1 MRARSGAKPGPLVY
15 LRDRRLTL
23 ILALALLAGFLA
35 YQAPPISDIFV
46 GWLGDRLFL
55 PASQGLG
62 AIDAATFYGDEITGD
77 ARSGRSRWSRQDA
90 QIDLPGLGAGGDL
103 TLTLR
108 AQGWPNGVLNR
119 ATRQPTVDITANGMV
134 VDQFTPTASWADYP
148 FRIPAGVQASDLLSL
163 KLHISDTFTSTA
175 TIADPQ
181 RAKGIRLE
189 YIGVRGS
196 EASMGFTLPAALPVG
211 LLALDGALGLLAL
224 LVLTRRPTLAFVLT
238 TLLIS
243 GAAIGLALARAW
255 TAALLPWLTLALAL
269 LLVYSRRA
277 ALLNLFER
285 LLHRYARGMAL
296 SYGLV
301 VMVAAWLAY
310 LAARASFF
318 YQLPGLQTFKDSFP
332 DSLLY
337 GLLGMGLLLLIIVRG
352 RTGLPR
358 LSNTLV
364 RMFGSRRG
372 ARTLLTLALLIWI
385 GYEAYVVAGMPYV
398 GHADYADNA
407 VVARN
412 LLGGRGWVVDY
423 VTQYYRLYSG
433 VTRPQETWP
442 LLQPVWIVPFFA
454 LFGPTAWA
462 AKIPNLLFTAALALL
477 IYSAGARLW
486 DRRVGL
492 TAALIILTNYLFF
505 RLVIYTTSDL
515 AFTAFAFGA
524 IYLFYRT
531 TDDRRPTTD
540 KRSFVIRHSSLVG
553 SGVLTGL
560 MLLQKPASG
569 GLIALG
575 MGLWYLGQLW
585 RTRRLNNAIQLETR
599 SRAKSPLLNFQFSIL
614 NLLLWGA
621 LALVILSPYLVRN
634 IELFRTPFYSTESH
648 DAWVLGY
655 GEWEDIY
662 KVFTTQAGLSTA
674 GVPDRSW
681 VLRWGF
687 DRTQQ
692 KITAQLRAMR
702 DYLVPPWKDLPLNLS
717 DQLSGPYSDPLR
729 DPKDPRM
736 LFAMGAWLALLGGIS
751 ALRSRRR
758 LLALL
763 VVSFA
768 PYALFL
774 TLYWHADE
782 ERYFV
787 MLLPWLALLAGF
799 ALWRGYDRVAAIGDG
814 RWTPVGLAMVVTALV
829 LVIQPSWPYIAQKV
843 RVEPKLVAAD
853 IDAYTWLRA
862 HSQPND
868 VVMTRLP
875 WQFNWQTERPAL
887 MVPNTTDPQIFLRLA
902 RYYNVRY
909 LVLDSAQRPNADV
922 RAMIDDLLDDPQL
935 GFKEEYEA
943 TSVVAGRDPITT
955 EIYSFPQTYGGVTA
969 LQP

>member
-1 MRARSGAKPGPLVY
+1 MRARSGARPGPLVY

-35 YQAPPISDIFV
+35 YQAAPASDIFV

-62 AIDAATFYGDEITGD
+62 AADAATFYGDEITSD
-77 ARSGRSRWSRQDA
+77 AHSGRSRWSRADA
-90 QIDLPGLGAGGDL
+90 QIDLPGLGAGSDL
-103 TLTLR
+103 MLTLR
-108 AQGWPNGVLNR
+108 AQGWPNGVLNHS
-119 ATRQPTVDITANGMV
+119 TSQPTVSITGNGV
-134 VDQFTPTASWADYP
+134 LVGQFTPTPAWADYS
-148 FRIPAGVQASDLLSL
+148 FRIPANVQASDLLSL

-189 YIGVRGS
+189 YIGVRGN
-196 EASMGFTLPAALPVG
+196 ELASFTLPAALPLG
-211 LLALDGALGLLAL
+211 LLALDGALGLLSL

-255 TAALLPWLTLALAL
+255 AVALLPWLTLALVL
-269 LLVYSRRA
+269 LLAYSRRA
-277 ALLNLFER
+277 ALLSLFER
-285 LLHRYARGMAL
+285 LLHRYARGVAL
-296 SYGLV
+296 NYGLV
-301 VMVAAWLAY
+301 AMVAAWLAY

-318 YQLPGLQTFKDSFP
+318 YQLPGLKTFQDSFP

-358 LSNTLV
+358 LSNALV

-372 ARTLLTLALLIWI
+372 ARAILALALLIWV
-385 GYEAYVVAGMPYV
+385 GYEAYVVAGLPYV

-412 LLGGRGWVVDY
+412 LLAGRGWVVDY
-423 VTQYYRLYSG
+423 VTQYYQLYSG

-462 AKIPNLLFTAALALL
+462 AKIPNLLFTVALALL

-515 AFTAFAFGA
+515 AFTVFAFAA
-524 IYLFYRT
+524 ICLFYRATNDERRT
-531 TDDRRPTTD
+531 TND
-540 KRSFVIRHSSLVG
+540 KRSFVLRGSSLVG

-585 RTRRLNNAIQLETR
+585 RSNSARGTMQTKVGNAKKTPILN
-599 SRAKSPLLNFQFSIL
+599 SQFSIL
-614 NLLLWGA
+614 NVLIWGA
-621 LALVILSPYLVRN
+621 LSIALLSPYLARN
-634 IELFRTPFYSTESH
+634 IELFHTPFYSTESH

-662 KVFTTQAGLSTA
+662 KVFTTQAGLGTA

-692 KITAQLRAMR
+692 KISAQIRAMR
-702 DYLVPPWKDLPLNLS
+702 DYLMPPWKDLPLNLS

-751 ALRSRRR
+751 ALRSQRR
-758 LLALL
+758 LLGLL
-763 VVSFA
+763 LAAFI

-774 TLYWHADE
+774 ILYWHADE

-829 LVIQPSWPYIAQKV
+829 LVIQPSWPDIAQKV

-862 HSQPND
+862 NSQPDD

-887 MVPNTTDPQIFLRLA
+887 MVPNTIDPQVFLRIA

-909 LVLDSAQRPNADV
+909 LVLDSAQRPNTDV
-922 RAMIDDLLDDPQL
+922 RAMIDDLLENPQL
-935 GFKEEYEA
+935 GFEKEYEA
-943 TSVVAGRDPITT
+943 TSVVAGRAPITT
-955 EIYSFPQTYGGVTA
+955 EVYRFPQTYGGVA
-969 LQP
+969 AIQP

>member
-1 MRARSGAKPGPLVY
+1 

-62 AIDAATFYGDEITGD
+62 AIDAATFYGDEITSD

-108 AQGWPNGVLNR
+108 AQGWPSGVLNQ
-119 ATRQPTVDITANGMV
+119 TTSQPMVDITANGV
-134 VDQFTPTASWADYP
+134 IVDQFKPTASWADYT
-148 FRIPAGVQASDLLSL
+148 FRIPASVQASDLLSL

-196 EASMGFTLPAALPVG
+196 ETTVGYTLPAALPLG

-238 TLLIS
+238 TLMIS
-243 GAAIGLALARAW
+243 AAAIGLALARAW
-255 TAALLPWLTLALAL
+255 VVALLPWLTLVLAL
-269 LLVYSRRA
+269 LLIYSRRA
-277 ALLNLFER
+277 ALLNLLER
-285 LLHRYARGMAL
+285 LLHRYARGVAL
-296 SYGLV
+296 NYGLV

-358 LSNTLV
+358 LSNALV

-372 ARTLLTLALLIWI
+372 ARILLTLALLIWI

-412 LLGGRGWVVDY
+412 LLNGRGWVVDY

-515 AFTAFAFGA
+515 AFTVFAFGA
-524 IYLFYRT
+524 IYLFYLAT
-531 TDDRRPTTD
+531 NDQRPKT
-540 KRSFVIRHSSLVG
+540 KERLPFVIRHSSLLG
-553 SGVLTGL
+553 AAVLTGL

-585 RTRRLNNAIQLETR
+585 RSRLSQHETHKPGSNDPKHVLNSPKGTR
-599 SRAKSPLLNFQFSIL
+599 FSIR
-614 NLLLWGA
+614 NLLLWGV
-621 LALVILSPYLVRN
+621 LSITILSPFLVRN

-648 DAWVLGY
+648 DAWLLGY

-662 KVFTTQAGLSTA
+662 KVFTTQAGLSGA

-751 ALRSRRR
+751 ALRSQRQLHGL
-758 LLALL
+758 LLAAFL
-763 VVSFA
+763 

-774 TLYWHADE
+774 ALYWHADE

-829 LVIQPSWPYIAQKV
+829 FVIQPSWPYIAQKV

-862 HSQPND
+862 HSQPED

-875 WQFNWQTERPAL
+875 WQFNWQAERPAL

-935 GFKEEYEA
+935 GFKEEYQA
-943 TSVVAGRDPITT
+943 TSIVAGRNPITT
-955 EIYSFPQTYGGVTA
+955 EIYSFPQTYGGVAA

>member
-1 MRARSGAKPGPLVY
+1 
-15 LRDRRLTL
+15 LRDRRLAL
-23 ILALALLAGFLA
+23 ILALALLAGLLA
-35 YQAPPISDIFV
+35 YQAPAMTDIPV

-62 AIDAATFYGDEITGD
+62 AADAATFYGDELTGD
-77 ARSGRSRWSRQDA
+77 ARSGRSRWSRQDVR
-90 QIDLPGLGAGGDL
+90 IDLPGLGAGGDL

-108 AQGWPNGVLNR
+108 AQGWPAGVLNR
-119 ATRQPTVDITANGMV
+119 TTSQPRVTIAANGAPV
-134 VDQFTPTASWADYP
+134 GQFTPTPQWVDYS
-148 FRIPAGVQASDLLSL
+148 FRIGPGVAPGDMLSL
-163 KLHISDTFTSTA
+163 SLHTSDTFTSTA

-189 YIGVRGS
+189 YVGVRGS
-196 EASMGFTLPAALPVG
+196 EPLAGFTLPAPLPLG
-211 LLALDGALGLLAL
+211 LLILDGALGLLAL
-224 LVLTRRPTLAFVLT
+224 VVLTGRPTLAFVLT

-255 TAALLPWLTLALAL
+255 AAALLPWLTAALAL
-269 LLVYSRRA
+269 LLIYSRRA
-277 ALLNLFER
+277 ALLSLIEQ
-285 LLHRYARGMAL
+285 LLHRYARGTAL
-296 SYGLV
+296 NYGLV

-310 LAARASFF
+310 LAARAGSV
-318 YQLPGLQTFKDSFP
+318 YQLPGLKAFRDSFP

-337 GLLGMGLLLLIIVRG
+337 GLLGMGLLLLIVVRG
-352 RTGLPR
+352 RAGLPV

-364 RMFGSRRG
+364 RLFGARRG
-372 ARTLLTLALLIWI
+372 APALLALALLVWL
-385 GYEAYVVAGMPYV
+385 GYAAYVVARLPYV

-412 LLGGRGWVVDY
+412 LVEGRGWVVDY
-423 VTQYYRLYSG
+423 VTQYYRLYNG

-442 LLQPVWIVPFFA
+442 LLQPVWIAPFFA

-462 AKIPNLLFTAALALL
+462 AKIPNLLFMAVLALL
-477 IYSAGARLW
+477 IYAAGARIW

-492 TAALIILTNYLFF
+492 TAALIILTSYLFF
-505 RLVIYTTSDL
+505 RLLIYTTSDL
-515 AFTAFAFGA
+515 AFSVFSFGA

-531 TDDRRPTTD
+531 TKDEGRTT
-540 KRSFVIRHSSLVG
+540 KERVPSVIRHSSLVG

-585 RTRRLNNAIQLETR
+585 RSWPSRGTDRAEGADQVDKPIYNSQLTI
-599 SRAKSPLLNFQFSIL
+599 F
-614 NLLLWGA
+614 NLLLWGILA
-621 LALVILSPYLVRN
+621 LAILSPYLARN
-634 IELFRTPFYSTESH
+634 LVLFRTPFYSTESH

-655 GEWEDIY
+655 SEWEDIY
-662 KVFTTQAGLSTA
+662 KVFTTQAGLGSE

-687 DRTQQ
+687 DRTLLKMTTQV
-692 KITAQLRAMR
+692 RAMR
-702 DYLVPPWKDLPLNLS
+702 DYLAPPWKDLPLGLS
-717 DQLSGPYSDPLR
+717 DLLSGPYSDPLR

-736 LFAMGAWLALLGGIS
+736 LFAMGAWLALLGALG
-751 ALRSRRR
+751 ALRTRRR
-758 LLALL
+758 LLGLL
-763 VVSFA
+763 LAAFG

-774 TLYWHADE
+774 IVYWHADE

-787 MLLPWLALLAGF
+787 MLLPWLALLAGY

-814 RWTPVGLAMVVTALV
+814 RWAPVGLAMVATALV
-829 LVIQPSWPYIAQKV
+829 LVIQPSWPDIARKV
-843 RVEPKLVAAD
+843 RDEPKLAAAD
-853 IDAYTWLRA
+853 LDAYAWLRA
-862 HSQPND
+862 HSRPDD

-887 MVPNTTDPQIFLRLA
+887 MVPNTTDPSVFLRVA

-909 LVLDSAQRPNADV
+909 LVLDSSQRPNAEV
-922 RAMIDDLLDDPQL
+922 RAMLDQMLDDPRL
-935 GFKEEYEA
+935 GFEEIYEA
-943 TSVVAGRDPITT
+943 TYTVAGRGPLTT
-955 EIYSFPQTYGGVTA
+955 EVYRFPQTYGGVA
-969 LQP
+969 ELQP